1 MGGVPAVNS
10 TIEVEVVFARRESQ
24 SLITLSLTDGATAAD
39 AIARSGILDLVPDA
53 EQQDCAVGVWGSIV
67 DRSYRLRNGDR
78 VEIYRQ
84 LKIDPREARR
94 QLALT
99 GRTMSKATE

>member
-1 MGGVPAVNS
+1 MTNKI
-10 TIEVEVVFARRESQ
+10 TVEVIFAQRDAQ
-24 SLITLSLTDGATAAD
+24 TLVTLSLIEGATAAD
-39 AIARSGILDLVPDA
+39 ALAQSGVFDLVPDV
-53 EQQDCAVGVWGSIV
+53 EQQDYPVGVWGSIV